1 MPGTLTATERR
12 YIELMPK
19 AELHVHLEGSVYP
32 ETLIDLAAKHQVA
45 LPIRDVEEAREWFRF
60 RDFGHFMEIYL
71 AVLHVLLDEEDHE
84 RVTWELAERAHQQNV
99 RYLEVTFSPSSF
111 ITPIRDITADQI
123 LAGMRAGRKRA
134 KDELGVE
141 MQFILDPVR
150 TRTPEDVMMFA
161 RWFGDNLGDGLI
173 GFGLGGMEVGYPPD
187 LFLDAFTW
195 AKDAGGR
202 LSLHAG
208 ETDGPA
214 SIRSALAAGSERIG
228 HGVTCIH
235 DPDLVK
241 RLADEQ
247 IVLEVSPTSN
257 VRLGVVPEYA
267 QHPFRALHEAGI
279 PVTVNSDDPPM
290 FDTTLTNE
298 YLVLAEQFDFSLE
311 ELEAISLRAV
321 EAAFL
326 PAAERETMA
335 STFRSAFE
343 ELRRD
348 LP

>member
-1 MPGTLTATERR
+1 MPRVLTAAERR
-12 YIELMPK
+12 FIERMPK

-45 LPIRDVEEAREWFRF
+45 LPIQSVAEAEQWFRF
-60 RDFGHFMEIYL
+60 RDFNHFMEIYL

-84 RVTWELAERAHQQNV
+84 RVTWELAERAHQQNI

-111 ITPIRDITADQI
+111 LTPIRPVTADQI
-123 LAGMRAGRKRA
+123 LAGMRAARKRA
-134 KDELGVE
+134 LDELGVE
-141 MQFILDPVR
+141 MQFIVDPVR
-150 TRTPEDVMMFA
+150 TRTPEDVMLFA
-161 RWFGDNLGDGLI
+161 RWFADNLGDGLI
-173 GFGLGGMEVGYPPD
+173 GFGLGGMEQGYPPD
-187 LFLDAFTW
+187 LFLDAFSW
-195 AKDAGGR
+195 ARDAGGR

-228 HGVTCIH
+228 HGVTSIH
-235 DPDLVK
+235 DPELI
-241 RLADEQ
+241 RQLASEQ

-257 VRLGVVPEYA
+257 VRLGVVPDYA
-267 QHPFRALHEAGI
+267 NHPFRALHDAGV

-298 YLVLAEQFDFSLE
+298 YMVLAEQFEFGLD

-321 EAAFL
+321 DAAFL
-326 PAAERETMA
+326 PEPEKETLA
-335 STFRSAFE
+335 SSFRTAFDG
-343 ELRRD
+343 LRG
-348 LP
+348 